1 MKTIF
6 RNFKGDYNLIDRS
19 ATVTSMGKLEH
30 DLQAILDS
38 KYYDVPKCD
47 RETVTVSE
55 IIIAYDPNNAPDEH
69 YPYEVTVVFQDGH
82 DEVVGYLD
90 GMLYDP
96 DTSLDES
103 FPDEDLFYWLVK
115 NKFYQQALVDTK
127 SGGVLLWHFIG
138 VGSRADIGNG
148 IPDADMIISVYKH
161 LDYDDIEKL
170 RKTANELVI

>member
-6 RNFKGDYNLIDRS
+6 RNFKGDYNLIGRS
-19 ATVTSMGKLEH
+19 ATVTSINKLEH

-55 IIIAYDPNNAPDEH
+55 IIITYDPNNAPDEH

-82 DEVVGYLD
+82 GQVVGYLD

-96 DTSLDES
+96 DTSLNES
-103 FPDEDLFYWLVK
+103 FPDEDLFYWLVT

-127 SGGVLLWHFIG
+127 SGGVLLWHLIG
-138 VGSRADIGNG
+138 GASRPKIGDG
-148 IPDADMIISVYKH
+148 MPDADMIISVSKP
-161 LDYDDIEKL
+161 LDYDDSEKL